1 MENKRLSLIHLF
13 KRILILTET
22 AYHLKRKKKLMNLLL
37 KKGLLNFG
45 NYKKG
50 INSDNL
56 IYMYKT
62 EARSPKDFRNYQNLI
77 EKFNRW

>member
-1 MENKRLSLIHLF
+1 MENKWLNIIHLL

-22 AYHLKRKKKLMNLLL
+22 AYHLKRKKINEPIIKERSSNFWKLQ
-37 KKGLLNFG
+37 KK
-45 NYKKG
+45 

-56 IYMYKT
+56 IYMQKT